1 MLVLYSVLFLFVHSL
16 YASEANSWQMVA
28 QVKTKKARS
37 IYYSDGYIYIAD
49 DRGGIKIVDPK
60 ADDNHL
66 IATYKNKARYFDV
79 IVVDNYL
86 YASTDKKKIEV
97 YDISNKKDIQ
107 KIAQIQTSSTVMDMI
122 YQDGYLYIADRGAG
136 IKIVDVSSPTN
147 PRILSTMDTRL
158 ALGVAIK
165 NDTLFV
171 ADGKNG
177 VLFVDISDKTD
188 PKLITQIKTQ
198 DKTRAIKLRDDK
210 LYVAT
215 RYKGLTVID
224 ISDISHPKVSDVIDT
239 DGKAI
244 NVTLDDNLIYIS
256 DSNNGLVVLNQDTL
270 DIENH
275 LDIHTKLRDVVLSD
289 GYMFLGGNNGL
300 KIYKQSVQKPKEHTN
315 GLKLLSNDTWMR
327 LSHQERL
334 YVAHKLFASL
344 FYNTT
349 PTKFNELV
357 DRDDFPSYV
366 YDMFHQSVTQ
376 SEIDAIESQLDYFS
390 DYTQGDAGR
399 RQISRLLAKLYMLNP
414 SQYYLNR
421 WSAYILTQTILFSPA
436 IELNTVLNEDAII
449 VYNDLVDDLDKGLSI
464 ADSTYNHV
472 ISQSNWR
479 RFRSPE
485 DNGREMLE
493 IYLMDFN
500 DSHVPLAAKALQ
512 NWHLDRKKNLIINSD
527 KENGEVISDLFPE
540 RSVINGYDYYD
551 ALVADSRFLPT
562 VTLRLVEIYFPNFTS
577 DEQHKIV
584 DSILALEPTTW
595 TDLLFDIVF
604 SEKYLLQSHKLCSF
618 EEIYFPMIKALPW
631 IAKANSFEVFQ
642 VKLIY
647 MKQASMRYK
656 LGRPVTTA
664 DDTDALAWQQRAI
677 RSLVLLNPNE
687 KPDDNS
693 SMDDGID
700 FNHAFTNLPEELI
713 AEGEFDED
721 NRPTQLWY
729 EQERVRSDYLVDLYL
744 SALNGRNAT
753 EEEKKQLGD
762 LIDNRLY
769 DRDKFKNRAN
779 VNLYYIDSTDR
790 NIYSRGQFVYIVLDY
805 ISRLSNTYEFQAIK
819 GDE

>member
-1 MLVLYSVLFLFVHSL
+1 
-16 YASEANSWQMVA
+16 
-28 QVKTKKARS
+28 
-37 IYYSDGYIYIAD
+37 
-49 DRGGIKIVDPK
+49 
-60 ADDNHL
+60 
-66 IATYKNKARYFDV
+66 
-79 IVVDNYL
+79 
-86 YASTDKKKIEV
+86 
-97 YDISNKKDIQ
+97 
-107 KIAQIQTSSTVMDMI
+107 
-122 YQDGYLYIADRGAG
+122 
-136 IKIVDVSSPTN
+136 
-147 PRILSTMDTRL
+147 
-158 ALGVAIK
+158 
-165 NDTLFV
+165 
-171 ADGKNG
+171 
-177 VLFVDISDKTD
+177 
-188 PKLITQIKTQ
+188 
-198 DKTRAIKLRDDK
+198 
-210 LYVAT
+210 
-215 RYKGLTVID
+215 
-224 ISDISHPKVSDVIDT
+224 
-239 DGKAI
+239 
-244 NVTLDDNLIYIS
+244 
-256 DSNNGLVVLNQDTL
+256 
-270 DIENH
+270 
-275 LDIHTKLRDVVLSD
+275 
-289 GYMFLGGNNGL
+289 
-300 KIYKQSVQKPKEHTN
+300 
-315 GLKLLSNDTWMR
+315 
-327 LSHQERL
+327 
-334 YVAHKLFASL
+334 
-344 FYNTT
+344 
-349 PTKFNELV
+349 
-357 DRDDFPSYV
+357 
-366 YDMFHQSVTQ
+366 
-376 SEIDAIESQLDYFS
+376 
-390 DYTQGDAGR
+390 
-399 RQISRLLAKLYMLNP
+399 
-414 SQYYLNR
+414 
-421 WSAYILTQTILFSPA
+421 
-436 IELNTVLNEDAII
+436 
-449 VYNDLVDDLDKGLSI
+449 
-464 ADSTYNHV
+464 
-472 ISQSNWR
+472 
-479 RFRSPE
+479 
-485 DNGREMLE
+485 MLE

-527 KENGEVISDLFPE
+527 KENDEVISDLFPE

-562 VTLRLVEIYFPNFTS
+562 VALRLVEIYFPNFTP
-577 DEQHKIV
+577 DEQHKTV
-584 DSILALEPTTW
+584 DALLALKPTTW

-604 SEKYLLQSHKLCSF
+604 SEKYLLQSHKVCSF

-664 DDTDALAWQQRAI
+664 DDTDALAWQQKAI
-677 RSLVLLNPNE
+677 RAMVLLNPNG